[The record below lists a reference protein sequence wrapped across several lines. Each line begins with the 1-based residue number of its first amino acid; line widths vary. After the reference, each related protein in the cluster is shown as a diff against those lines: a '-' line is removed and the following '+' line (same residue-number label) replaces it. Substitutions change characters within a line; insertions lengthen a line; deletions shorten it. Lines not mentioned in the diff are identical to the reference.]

1 MSQRI
6 VILPETLT
14 HRIAAG
20 EVVER
25 PASIVKELLENAL
38 DAGATEISVELEKGG
53 CQSIRITD
61 NGEGIDREDVPLAFA
76 RYATSKIGAFDD
88 IYRVRSFGF
97 RGEALPS
104 IASISRVEMVTR
116 RAPSA
121 VGTRVVIESGEVKEL
136 SDAGCP
142 VGTSILVSRIF
153 DPVPVR
159 RKFLKSE
166 ATEQGC
172 CLDAI
177 TRLALVQTGVKIRA
191 LASGKAVL
199 NIPVAK
205 DLAERIALT
214 LGQDFRG
221 QLIPVAGERAGVGLD
236 GFVSRPEFTRSGAAQ
251 MYLYVNRRYVKD
263 YLLNH
268 AVMTAYRRV
277 IEARRY
283 PAVVLSLEVTPGDV
297 DVNVHPTKMEVR
309 FRNPREI
316 YALIVE
322 SVSDAIGAG
331 PPPLS
336 ERAAGSPGIGPGGYA
351 VRIEEAL
358 KRYRISSGPEKLFFG
373 GPSVATREAPV
384 APPPPLRE
392 GEAPAQLPGS
402 GEGSSFTDLVYVGQV
417 AGTYLVFA
425 SPEGMLLVDQH
436 AAHERILFERL
447 RRQTTE
453 TGGRVCGQ
461 RLLIPEVVSLPPRDY
476 SFLRSS
482 APILEEA
489 GLEVEPFGGDSLV
502 VKAVPAFL
510 STAEARMLILDLL
523 TECTEADRALPLV
536 ERREKIFTALA
547 CRGAIKANRSL
558 TGPEVSALC
567 RDLDAAPNAAT
578 CPHGRPV
585 AVSISLA
592 ELEKMFK
599 RR

>member
-1 MSQRI
+1 MPGRI

-38 DAGATEISVELEKGG
+38 DAGATEIAVELEKGG

-61 NGEGIDREDVPLAFA
+61 NGEGMDREDVPLAFA
-76 RYATSKIGAFDD
+76 RYATSKIGAFED

-116 RAPSA
+116 KASSA
-121 VGTRVVIESGEVKEL
+121 AGTRVIIESGEVKEL
-136 SDAGCP
+136 SDVGCP
-142 VGTSILVSRIF
+142 VGTSILVTRIF

-159 RKFLKSE
+159 RKFLKSD
-166 ATEQGC
+166 ATEQGY
-172 CLDAI
+172 CLDAV
-177 TRLALVQTGVKIRA
+177 TRLALVQTGVKIRVS
-191 LASGKAVL
+191 ASGRPVM
-199 NIPVAK
+199 NIPGVT

-221 QLIPVAGERAGVGLD
+221 QLIPAAGERAGVRID
-236 GFVSRPEFTRSGAAQ
+236 GFVSRPEFTRSGTAQ
-251 MYLYVNRRYVKD
+251 MYLYVNRRFVKD
-263 YLLNH
+263 HLLNH

-283 PAVVLSLEVTPGDV
+283 PAVVLGLEVTPGDV
-297 DVNVHPTKMEVR
+297 DVNVHPAKMEVR

-322 SVSDAIGAG
+322 SVSLAIGAAVTTQ
-331 PPPLS
+331 S
-336 ERAAGSPGIGPGGYA
+336 EGQSGSPGSGAGAYG
-351 VRIEEAL
+351 VRVEEAL
-358 KRYRISSGPEKLFFG
+358 KRYRVSSGPEKLFFG
-373 GPSVATREAPV
+373 GSVTAKREV
-384 APPPPLRE
+384 SAPPAPHLPADLAESPPR
-392 GEAPAQLPGS
+392 GER
-402 GEGSSFTDLVYVGQV
+402 SSFSDLVYVGQV
-417 AGTYLVFA
+417 AGTYLVFS

-436 AAHERILFERL
+436 AAHERVLFERL
-447 RRQTTE
+447 RRQAAE
-453 TGGRVCGQ
+453 TGARTPGQ

-476 SFLRSS
+476 AFLAES

-489 GLEVEPFGGDSLV
+489 GMEVEPFGGDSLV

-510 STAEARMLILDLL
+510 SQAEARTLVLDLL
-523 TECTEADRALPLV
+523 AECTEADRALPLV
-536 ERREKIFTALA
+536 ERRERIFTALA
-547 CRGAIKANRSL
+547 CRGAIKANRAL
-558 TGPEVSALC
+558 TAPEVTALC
-567 RDLDAAPNAAT
+567 RDLDATPNSAT

-585 AVSISLA
+585 AVAISLP

>member
-1 MSQRI
+1 MSGRI

-38 DAGATEISVELEKGG
+38 DAGATEIAVELEKGG

-61 NGEGIDREDVPLAFA
+61 NGQGMDREDVPLAFA
-76 RYATSKIGAFDD
+76 RYATSKIGAFEDL
-88 IYRVRSFGF
+88 YRVRSFGF

-116 RAPSA
+116 RASSA
-121 VGTRVVIESGEVKEL
+121 AGTRVVIESGEVKEL

-153 DPVPVR
+153 DAVPVR
-159 RKFLKSE
+159 RKFLKSD
-166 ATEQGC
+166 ATEQGY
-172 CLDAI
+172 CLDAV

-191 LASGKAVL
+191 SASGRSIL
-199 NIPVAK
+199 NIPAVT

-221 QLIPVAGERAGVGLD
+221 QLIPAAGERAGVKLG
-236 GFVSRPEFTRSGAAQ
+236 GFVSRPEFTRSGTAQ
-251 MYLYVNRRYVKD
+251 MYVYVNRRFVKD
-263 YLLNH
+263 HLLNH

-283 PAVVLSLEVTPGDV
+283 PAVVLDLEVMPGDV
-297 DVNVHPTKMEVR
+297 DVNVHPAKMEVR

-322 SVSDAIGAG
+322 SVSLAIGAG
-331 PPPLS
+331 LPAQS
-336 ERAAGSPGIGPGGYA
+336 EGAPGSGPGAYG
-351 VRIEEAL
+351 VRVEEAL
-358 KRYRISSGPEKLFFG
+358 KRYRVSSGPEKLFFG
-373 GPSVATREAPV
+373 APIAANHEAS
-384 APPPPLRE
+384 APPVPPL
-392 GEAPAQLPGS
+392 PAAIAESPLPAERGS
-402 GEGSSFTDLVYVGQV
+402 FSDLVYVGQV
-417 AGTYLVFA
+417 AGTYLIFS
-425 SPEGMLLVDQH
+425 SPEGMLMIDQH
-436 AAHERILFERL
+436 AAHERVLFERL
-447 RRQTTE
+447 RRRAAE
-453 TGGRVCGQ
+453 TGERALGQ

-476 SFLRSS
+476 TFLTES

-510 STAEARMLILDLL
+510 SQAEARTLILDLL
-523 TECTEADRALPLV
+523 AECTETDRALPLV

-547 CRGAIKANRSL
+547 CRGAIKANRIL
-558 TGPEVSALC
+558 TAAEVTALC
-567 RDLDAAPNAAT
+567 RDLDATRNSAT

-585 AVSISLA
+585 AVAISLP